1 MGRVRSNGNFL
12 CLVYMREKKRWEIQ
26 LYGRSFYNPP
36 ILDGNE
42 EKDFNQKS
50 GFDIFDFS
58 CSIITFLPLFF
69 SISQFYEGI

>member
-12 CLVYMREKKRWEIQ
+12 FLVYVREKKRWEIQ

-42 EKDFNQKS
+42 KKDFNQKS